1 MFFNYSDSFYVSDE
15 DFDEMLRYME
25 KGRSAQL
32 ALSDWANGLDDSD
45 FFIVGKIVMDIIAEL
60 ERRAR
65 K

>member
-32 ALSDWANGLDDSD
+32 ALSDWASGLDDSD

>member
-32 ALSDWANGLDDSD
+32 ALSDWVSGLDDSD
-45 FFIVGKIVMDIIAEL
+45 FFIVGKVEMDIIAEL